1 MANNMGV
8 GFVLLIGA
16 IVGAAIAANAA
27 LVFGLTTAYLTRGA
41 QRSRKRLILVAS
53 LFPLVCFGWAAAVSA
68 FQAVINETVF
78 HRDAGLGDTWTCPL
92 PNGYALLM
100 IDTTDQGFVYN
111 PRTQPGG
118 GVGEQEDAIAGVRI
132 LQVSGRYILGGSDS
146 RSFERSDN
154 TARQVD
160 SYFLLDTEFG
170 KHTNFPSY
178 DALRR
183 KAQELGIVLELES
196 IEAVY
201 GRYRFTGF
209 EIFAGLLLC
218 LPPLAGVALLV
229 SWIIRV
235 RKTRGIARANS

>member
-1 MANNMGV
+1 MGI

-27 LVFGLTTAYLTRGA
+27 LVSGLTTAYLTRGA
-41 QRSRKRLILVAS
+41 QRSRKGLILAAS
-53 LFPLVCFGWAAAVSA
+53 LFPLVCFGWASAVFA

-78 HRDAGLGDTWTCPL
+78 HRDAGLGDTWRCPL

-111 PRTQPGG
+111 PKTQSGG
-118 GVGEQEDAIAGVRI
+118 ALGEQGDAIAGVRV

-154 TARQVD
+154 ADQVD
-160 SYFLLDTEFG
+160 SYFLLDTQFG
-170 KHTNFPSY
+170 KHANFSSY
-178 DALRR
+178 EALRT
-183 KAQELGIVLELES
+183 KAQELGIVLHLES

-201 GRYRFTGF
+201 GQYRATGF
-209 EIFAGLLLC
+209 EVFVGLLLC

-235 RKTRGIARANS
+235 QKTRGIARANC